1 MNHQPAPSAPAYIL
15 TVSERKTCD
24 QIPYTAYGL
33 SLRMPDGRIFRCLED
48 ISTDRALVGGMAQL
62 FTLCQLPQE
71 RLVQAVTCLL
81 P

>member
-1 MNHQPAPSAPAYIL
+1 MHYQTDLMTPAYVL

-33 SLRMPDGRIFRCLED
+33 SFRAPDGHTVRCLED
-48 ISTDRALVGGMAQL
+48 ISTSRQLVDKMAEL
-62 FTLCQLPQE
+62 FTLCQLPRE
-71 RLVQAVTCLL
+71 RLIQTVTCLL